1 MFERL
6 RTGRQGIS
14 AFTVAGLV
22 FAWLTLFCGHCLA
35 LGATGNGDA
44 SAAGHCIHAG
54 MNHDGCGTDRG
65 CQCHHDGQMQAVPL
79 GDTDALL
86 PASNDLHPFP
96 VAIVSRLLLPVF
108 AGTPIRAGPD
118 YEHPDWKTPPL
129 FLLHRVLRD

>member
-35 LGATGNGDA
+35 FGASSELPA
-44 SAAGHCIHAG
+44 SGTHCVHAQAEHDCCDSDGGHA
-54 MNHDGCGTDRG
+54 
-65 CQCHHDGQMQAVPL
+65 CQHDGQMQAMPL
-79 GDTDALL
+79 GDADGVL
-86 PASNDLHPFP
+86 PASGDLRPFP
-96 VAIVSRLLLPVF
+96 VATVSRPLLPAL
-108 AGTPIRAGPD
+108 AGSPIRAGPD